1 MYDAVNKLK
10 FDFHKVFTLSYIQ
23 LQEMEGKTL
32 NVMFKNTKMNSEK
45 LSYLEQSIGPV
56 VFK

>member
-1 MYDAVNKLK
+1 MYGAVNKLK
-10 FDFHKVFTLSYIQ
+10 IDFHKVFTLSYIQ

-32 NVMFKNTKMNSEK
+32 NVMFKNTKMKSEK